1 MILLLAR
8 AFDSVELTDEVHGIA
23 SIYNIYLGKV
33 PFMTSWD
40 YHTGWCL
47 LVPLFALYHKLVP
60 SLSGVVLYFR
70 VIYLLFT
77 GLNAVIIA
85 SLLRDRN
92 NREGGHVGLYVF
104 PVLFFVPFS
113 IFQINYNTFVIQVL
127 IKTYFLRVFSILIF
141 GYVVAVNM
149 FTKKCQKKQL

>member
-1 MILLLAR
+1 
-8 AFDSVELTDEVHGIA
+8 
-23 SIYNIYLGKV
+23 
-33 PFMTSWD
+33 MTSWD

-47 LVPLFALYHKLVP
+47 LVPLIALYHKLIP

-85 SLLRDRN
+85 SLLKDKN
-92 NREGGHVGLYVF
+92 NRDGGDVGLYIF

-127 IKTYFLRVFSILIF
+127 SLISVMLFTSQKNETETNAPFRLMKADVVKKYLYGWSQIIIFPIL
-141 GYVVAVNM
+141 
-149 FTKKCQKKQL
+149 